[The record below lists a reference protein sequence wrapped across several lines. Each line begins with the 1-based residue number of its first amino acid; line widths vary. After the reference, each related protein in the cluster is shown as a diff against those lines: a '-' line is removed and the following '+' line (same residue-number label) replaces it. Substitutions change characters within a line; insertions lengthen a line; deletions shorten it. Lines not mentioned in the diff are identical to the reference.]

1 MSRSFFSR
9 HRLLFRSYLF
19 LAAGLLVVA
28 AVLDFGLSRLQSG
41 VAAPEDPWI
50 EATFEL
56 VEARLAAVPVSQRE
70 VETATIGDEL
80 GFRVTFLAADDVAAS
95 GDSAGTF
102 QTLVDADGQSSY
114 LMYAADLGG
123 HLRLGPFEEQGE
135 GTLGRLL
142 PPIFYLSIFVL
153 VGLWLRP
160 LLKELR
166 LITSASQRFAAD
178 YREPLR
184 TADDATQLEPLA
196 RNLDEMS
203 ARLSGLI
210 QTQKELIAALSHEM
224 RTPLARIRM
233 ALAVLGDRSDEDATR
248 DIDAIVR
255 DVEDIDEL
263 IGSML
268 SYARL
273 DHPDLNM
280 NWQSVPI
287 EAWLEHV
294 ADRCRRP
301 DRSMSIE
308 LGPDI
313 GDVDM
318 DPRLMELAVSNLLAN
333 AGKYATN
340 DVRVSMLAGSGGHQ
354 VIVEDDGPGIA
365 ETDREAVFKAFSRV
379 DDSRNRETGGYG
391 LGLAIVARIAALHG
405 GSVQVDTSENLGGA
419 RFILQW
425 PDRS

>member
-41 VAAPEDPWI
+41 ERAPEDPWI

-56 VEARLAAVPVSQRE
+56 VESRLAAAPVSERE
-70 VETATIGDEL
+70 AEVSALTNEL
-80 GFRVTFLAADDVAAS
+80 GFRVTFLSADDVAA
-95 GDSAGTF
+95 GTGSAGAF
-102 QTLVDADGQSSY
+102 QTLVDAEGQSSY
-114 LMYAADLGG
+114 LRYSADLGG
-123 HLRLGPFEEQGE
+123 HLRLGPFAEQGE
-135 GTLGRLL
+135 GALGRLL

-166 LITSASQRFAAD
+166 IITSASQRFAAD

-268 SYARL
+268 NYARL

-287 EAWLEHV
+287 EAWLDHV

-313 GDVDM
+313 GNIDM

-340 DVRVSMLAGSGGHQ
+340 DVRIRMRAGSDGHK

-365 ETDREAVFKAFSRV
+365 ETDREAVFKAFSRL

-405 GSVQVDTSENLGGA
+405 GSVQVDASEELGGA

-425 PDRS
+425 PDRT